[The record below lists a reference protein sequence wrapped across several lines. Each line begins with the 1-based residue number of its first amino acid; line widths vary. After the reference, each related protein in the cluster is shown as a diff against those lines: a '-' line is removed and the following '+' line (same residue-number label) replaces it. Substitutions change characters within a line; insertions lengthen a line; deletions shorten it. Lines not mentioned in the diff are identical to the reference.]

1 MIPTL
6 SGEVFWAGCLLA
18 AVGARRHA
26 SMPLPASP
34 LQRSATKAGARAA
47 DLPGCHCRLHD
58 VIHSDRKLYLVFEF
72 LDLDLKR
79 LMDTTP
85 DFHHDMGL
93 IKVGLLVACEQQQC
107 SAS

>member
-1 MIPTL
+1 MRCF
-6 SGEVFWAGCLLA
+6 GRGVCWQRLA
-18 AVGARRHA
+18 HGGTQAC
-26 SMPLPASP
+26 PC
-34 LQRSATKAGARAA
+34 
-47 DLPGCHCRLHD
+47 CHCRLHD

>member
-1 MIPTL
+1 
-6 SGEVFWAGCLLA
+6 
-18 AVGARRHA
+18 
-26 SMPLPASP
+26 
-34 LQRSATKAGARAA
+34 
-47 DLPGCHCRLHD
+47 